1 MPSHIIIVVVV
12 FKKSGGR
19 QQFMS
24 QVDMCPM
31 ENCALSPDEEEAK
44 ERLWEIADAQMLL
57 RSLARLL
64 KGHHLVSPGD
74 IIDDLYE
81 VESVLMT
88 KSQLSKLL
96 RQFCDRSLIFK
107 NDDGLF
113 SVPLLD
119 KLISF
124 INPDMGYVPDEDDD
138 YDESN
143 SGSSLGLS
151 EEISHIESMDS
162 PIIIDLCDEESS
174 VGLTSISSVSMS
186 VGGSNKRKLLG
197 GVNQR
202 KYRSGRKS
210 SRKSI
215 ITDRLSYGKSGG

>member
-1 MPSHIIIVVVV
+1 
-12 FKKSGGR
+12 
-19 QQFMS
+19 
-24 QVDMCPM
+24 MCPTDHRT
-31 ENCALSPDEEEAK
+31 LSPDEEEAK
-44 ERLWEIADAQMLL
+44 ERFWTIADAQMIL

-74 IIDDLYE
+74 IRDDLYE
-81 VESVLMT
+81 VESYFMT

-96 RQFCDRSLIFK
+96 LQFCDRSLIDK
-107 NDDGLF
+107 TSEGLF
-113 SVPLLD
+113 VVPLLD
-119 KLISF
+119 KLIPF
-124 INPDMGYVPDEDDD
+124 MNPDMGDVPDEDDD

-143 SGSSLGLS
+143 SGLSLGLS

-162 PIIIDLCDEESS
+162 PSIIDLCDEESS
-174 VGLTSISSVSMS
+174 IGSTSISSVSMS
-186 VGGSNKRKLLG
+186 VGGGNKRKIPG

-202 KYRSGRKS
+202 KYSSGRKS

>member
-1 MPSHIIIVVVV
+1 
-12 FKKSGGR
+12 
-19 QQFMS
+19 
-24 QVDMCPM
+24 MCPM
-31 ENCALSPDEEEAK
+31 DNCALSPDEEEAK
-44 ERLWEIADAQMLL
+44 ERFWTIADAQMIL

-74 IIDDLYE
+74 IRDDLYE
-81 VESVLMT
+81 VESYFMT

-96 RQFCDRSLIFK
+96 LQFCDRSLIDK
-107 NDDGLF
+107 TSEGLF
-113 SVPLLD
+113 VVPLLD
-119 KLISF
+119 KLIPF
-124 INPDMGYVPDEDDD
+124 MNPDMGDVPDEDDD

-143 SGSSLGLS
+143 SGLSLGLS

-162 PIIIDLCDEESS
+162 PSIIDLCDEESS
-174 VGLTSISSVSMS
+174 IGSTSISSVSMS
-186 VGGSNKRKLLG
+186 VGGGNKRKLLG

-202 KYRSGRKS
+202 KYSSGRKS

>member
-1 MPSHIIIVVVV
+1 
-12 FKKSGGR
+12 
-19 QQFMS
+19 
-24 QVDMCPM
+24 MCPTDHRT
-31 ENCALSPDEEEAK
+31 LSPDEIEAK
-44 ERLWEIADAQMLL
+44 ERFWTIADAQMIL

-74 IIDDLYE
+74 IRDDLYE
-81 VESVLMT
+81 VESYFMT

-96 RQFCDRSLIFK
+96 LQFCDRSLIDK
-107 NDDGLF
+107 TSEGLF
-113 SVPLLD
+113 VVPLLD
-119 KLISF
+119 KLIPF
-124 INPDMGYVPDEDDD
+124 MNPDMGDVPDEDDD

-162 PIIIDLCDEESS
+162 PSIIDLCDEESS
-174 VGLTSISSVSMS
+174 IGSTSISSVSMS
-186 VGGSNKRKLLG
+186 VGGGNKRKLLG

-202 KYRSGRKS
+202 KYSSGRKS